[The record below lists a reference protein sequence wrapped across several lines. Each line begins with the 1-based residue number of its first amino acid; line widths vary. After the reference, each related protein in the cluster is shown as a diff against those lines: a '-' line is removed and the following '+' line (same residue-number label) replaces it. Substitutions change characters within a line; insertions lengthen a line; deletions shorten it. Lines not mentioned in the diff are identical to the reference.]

1 MLYCVVVMFA
11 ALLGCVA
18 TGTPI
23 YWGLALGWG
32 IFAWYAQ
39 RSLGWRRVFGAS
51 AAGLRTAWV
60 VIKTLTLIGVLIGV
74 WMASGTIATIVS
86 VVFELV
92 TPQTFVVMAFVSCA
106 VVSLII
112 GTSFG
117 TLSVVGVPLMIVA
130 RSGHINVDLVAGAI
144 IAGIYV
150 GDRCSPL
157 SSSANLVAAVT
168 HTSLY
173 HNVSQM
179 WRSGWVPLGL
189 SVAGYAWLAWRYP
202 LAKLDMG
209 VLSGLQQQFTLAWWQ
224 LLPALIVI
232 VMALMRLP
240 ISRAIVVSSVV
251 ALGLGYCGQHT
262 SLRVMLEAAIMGF
275 HPAQGVVAGGGIASM
290 LTAIIVVAISCALAG
305 VLNATSGLQQLQQ
318 RLVVKAEAPRHR
330 FARQLVISIM
340 AAGFGCNQSVAVILS
355 HTLMQANYQDR
366 KQLAQDIE
374 NTGIVVAPLVPW
386 NIAVFVPTTVLAV
399 SFAGYIPYALFL
411 WLLPLWSWWRAR

>member
-1 MLYCVVVMFA
+1 MLYCVGIMFV
-11 ALLGCVA
+11 ALLACVV

-32 IFAWYAQ
+32 VFAWYAHG
-39 RSLGWRRVFGAS
+39 SLGWRKVFSAS
-51 AAGLRTAWV
+51 AAGLHTAWV
-60 VIKTLTLIGVLIGV
+60 VIRTLTLIGVLIGV

-86 VVFELV
+86 LVFAFV

-106 VVSLII
+106 AVSLII

-130 RSGHINVDLVAGAI
+130 RSGHINADLVAGAI

-168 HTSLY
+168 HTNLY
-173 HNVSQM
+173 HNVSNM
-179 WRSGWVPLGL
+179 WRCGWVPLGL
-189 SVAGYAWLAWRYP
+189 SVAGYAWLGWRYP
-202 LAKLDMG
+202 LAKLDMQ
-209 VLSGLQQQFTLAWWQ
+209 VLSGLQHQFTIAWWQ
-224 LLPALIVI
+224 LIPAAIVI

-240 ISRAIVVSSVV
+240 ISRAIVVSSLV
-251 ALGLGYCGQHT
+251 ALGLGYFGQHT
-262 SLRVMLEAAIMGF
+262 SWAVMLEAGLVGF
-275 HPAQGVVAGGGIASM
+275 HPAHGVVSGGGIASM

-318 RLVVKAEAPRHR
+318 RLVVNQTTPRRR
-330 FARQLVISIM
+330 FARQLLVSVLT
-340 AAGFGCNQSVAVILS
+340 AGFGCNQSVAVILS
-355 HTLMQANYQDR
+355 HTLMKANYQDR
-366 KQLAQDIE
+366 SQLAQDIE

-411 WLLPLWSWWRAR
+411 WLLPLWAWWRAR